1 MGEHSIVD
9 HDRGAVEKISHLEII
24 ITLRDLGKG
33 DIRGI
38 DQVRQHSAQEG
49 RMQDHV
55 CIHYDDVLTFAA
67 VL

>member
-1 MGEHSIVD
+1 MGVSEDSAGTHTSCDIGTVSMGEHSIVD

-38 DQVRQHSAQEG
+38 D
-49 RMQDHV
+49 
-55 CIHYDDVLTFAA
+55 
-67 VL
+67 